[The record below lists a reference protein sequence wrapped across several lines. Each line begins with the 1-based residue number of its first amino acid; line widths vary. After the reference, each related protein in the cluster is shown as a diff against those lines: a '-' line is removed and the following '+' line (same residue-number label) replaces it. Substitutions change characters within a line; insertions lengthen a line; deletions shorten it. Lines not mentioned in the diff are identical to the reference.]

1 MLYKYIKRQSLVLLA
16 SIIFLYSPLLMAA
29 QFTASVITDKVSLGQ
44 SIELTINLTGAK
56 AKNSPDFSALYA
68 DFHLHGQQQY
78 STYSNTNGNVVS
90 QVGWTITLLPKKEG
104 NLVIPSLSVNTD
116 KGLLNTQA
124 INITVAKKQVSGQ
137 APADDSDLGISLI
150 TSTNKN
156 QVYVKEPIVYIL
168 KIISYKPIVNVMID
182 DIKATDAIIDAI
194 GQPKQYDQILGGVR
208 AHIIE
213 KKYHVTPLV
222 AGTINILPAT
232 VSGEIQGSPQANSQP
247 SQRLGMFNHFFFN
260 NPIQFN
266 PFSLQSDKLSIKAL
280 APPYADKQ
288 WLPLQ
293 NLQLSEEWSALDK
306 VKVGDTIIRKI
317 RMVAIGSFSS
327 QLPTVKPF
335 LQIPEV
341 KLYVDKPVL
350 TDNPALNNDAIS
362 GTKEESFSIVATKA
376 GKITFPAIKI
386 SWWNLRTNKAEVA
399 TLPARTIDF
408 LPTVAI
414 NNPNTSIDY
423 SAPAEPVNNQEV
435 AMVKTIDNKIKYLIA
450 GLLIII
456 SGMLVLIIVLLRS
469 RKKPIAS
476 TAIVNNTNNKQLT
489 TVADLRDAIILHAQK
504 HWQAADNITLNH
516 LGTYLSNANYNY
528 ALDKYIALCNDI
540 NSALYAKGNAELSL
554 LIHNWHEFKTT
565 VVKQKS
571 RSVGQDKREHVKL
584 NPT

>member
-1 MLYKYIKRQSLVLLA
+1 MLHKYIKRQSLFLLA

-56 AKNSPDFSALYA
+56 VKHSPDFSALHA

-124 INITVAKKQVSGQ
+124 INITVSKKQVSGQ
-137 APADDSDLGISLI
+137 DPADDSDLGISLI

-213 KKYHVTPLV
+213 KKYHITPLV

-232 VSGEIQGSPQANSQP
+232 VSGEIQGVPQANPQP

-317 RMVAIGSFSS
+317 RMVATGSFSS

-362 GTKEESFSIVATKA
+362 GSKEESFSIVATKA

-399 TLPARTIDF
+399 TLPSKTIDF
-408 LPTVAI
+408 LPTATT

-423 SAPAEPVNNQEV
+423 SVPVEPVINQVAAANNR
-435 AMVKTIDNKIKYLIA
+435 IDTKVKYLIF
-450 GLLIII
+450 GLLIIMA
-456 SGMLVLIIVLLRS
+456 SMLAFIVILLKKRNKPVVTS
-469 RKKPIAS
+469 IEKHNSNNKPI
-476 TAIVNNTNNKQLT
+476 TNVQ
-489 TVADLRDAIILHAQK
+489 DLRDQIILYASK
-504 HWQAADNITLNH
+504 HWQANNVTLNQ
-516 LGTYLSNANYNY
+516 LGTYLSNANYTY
-528 ALDKYIALCNDI
+528 ALDKYINLCNAI
-540 NSALYAKGNAELSL
+540 NSALYANGTAELSL

-571 RSVGQDKREHVKL
+571 RSAGQDKREHVKL